1 MVDETHTASRKI
13 TFAVRNPSEN
23 SEIRQISSLSG
34 MIHIT
39 GRKSAFTDSG
49 SSVRPAYPGFIV
61 MNIPTFPSI
70 AIFTP
75 SNCKKHFVKFRFKYL
90 LYKPKGIH
98 CVFRTANTRMTN
110 RFFINYH
117 KLLELHQ

>member
-1 MVDETHTASRKI
+1 MKHILQAVKI
-13 TFAVRNPSEN
+13 TFAVRKPSEN

-39 GRKSAFTDSG
+39 GRKRAFTDSG

-61 MNIPTFPSI
+61 MNMPTFPSM

-75 SNCKKHFVKFRFKYL
+75 SNCKKKCVKVRSKLNYNAHAPH
-90 LYKPKGIH
+90 KP
-98 CVFRTANTRMTN
+98 
-110 RFFINYH
+110 
-117 KLLELHQ
+117 